1 MSKMSEK
8 LIEIAEMIQNY
19 PEWSF
24 QKIAD
29 HLQVP
34 VSWVYDVAE
43 DLGEFD
49 E

>member
-1 MSKMSEK
+1 MSKMADKVLE
-8 LIEIAEMIQNY
+8 IEEYIQNY
-19 PEWSF
+19 PDWSF

-29 HLQVP
+29 VLDVP
-34 VSWVYDVAE
+34 LSWIYDVAE